1 MLIVKN
7 LSKNFNTITAVNDL
21 SFEVQEGKIFGLL
34 GPNGAGKT
42 TTIRMILNIIKPTTG
57 EITFSGKL
65 INENFFNMVGYLP
78 EERGL
83 YKKSRVV
90 DVLIYF
96 GRLKNLSK
104 SHAFNEGI
112 KWLKSLSL
120 LEFKDKKIQELSKGN
135 QQKVQ
140 FILSVIHNPKLLIL
154 DEPFGGLDPIN
165 QQVVKELI
173 LSFIDE
179 GKIILLSTH
188 YMDTAEKLCSDIL
201 LMDKGRTILKG
212 SLSEIK
218 QKFGGN
224 YIRIQF
230 KGNPELIRSIP
241 FIKEFEQYN
250 NYSEVQIDERV
261 KPHEFLRLISSDL
274 EISHFSVIEPTL
286 DRIFIDAVKKST

>member
-1 MLIVKN
+1 MLSVKNLTKNFKNVTAVKN
-7 LSKNFNTITAVNDL
+7 LS
-21 SFEVQEGKIFGLL
+21 FEVEEGKIFGLL

-57 EITFSGKL
+57 EITISGRL
-65 INENFFNMVGYLP
+65 IEENFYKIIGYLP
-78 EERGL
+78 EEGGL
-83 YKKSRVV
+83 YKKSKVL

-104 SHAFNEGI
+104 SRAHIEGI

-120 LEFKDKKIQELSKGN
+120 FELKDKKIQELSRGN

-140 FILSVIHNPKLLIL
+140 FIMSVLHNPKLLIL

-165 QQVVKELI
+165 QQVIKELI

-179 GKIILLSTH
+179 GKIIILSTH

-201 LMDKGRTILKG
+201 LLDKGRTILKG

-218 QKFGGN
+218 QKFAGN
-224 YIRIQF
+224 FIRIQF
-230 KGNPELIRSIP
+230 KGNAEIIRSNAYV
-241 FIKEFEQYN
+241 KEFEQFN
-250 NYSEVQIDERV
+250 NYSEIQIDESI
-261 KPHEFLRLISSDL
+261 KPHEFLRLISPTL
-274 EISHFSVIEPTL
+274 EISHYSIIEPTL
-286 DRIFIDAVKKST
+286 DRIFIDAVKKSI